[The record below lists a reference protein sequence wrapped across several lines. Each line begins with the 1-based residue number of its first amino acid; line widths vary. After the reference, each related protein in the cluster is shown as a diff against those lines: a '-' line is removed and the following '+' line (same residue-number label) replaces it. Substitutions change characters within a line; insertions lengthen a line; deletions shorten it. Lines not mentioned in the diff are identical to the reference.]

1 MKKIAVFASGHGT
14 NFEAID
20 DNIKKGYLDASI
32 ELLVVDQKKAEVI
45 DKAKKRGVETLVL
58 SPKDF
63 SSKKEYEE
71 CILER
76 LKEKDVEWIILAGYM
91 RIVTNVLLDAYPNRI
106 INIHP
111 SLLPDFRG
119 LDAIGQAYRAK
130 AERMGVS
137 IHYIDSGLDTGSLIA
152 QEGFD
157 VDPKWTIDECEE
169 RIHAIEHRLY
179 TETLK
184 KLWEEE

>member
-1 MKKIAVFASGHGT
+1 M
-14 NFEAID
+14 
-20 DNIKKGYLDASI
+20 
-32 ELLVVDQKKAEVI
+32 DQKKAEVI

-63 SSKKEYEE
+63 NSKKEYEE

-76 LKEKDVEWIILAGYM
+76 LKEKDVEWIVLAGYM

-157 VDPKWTIDECEE
+157 VNPKWTIDECEE

>member
-1 MKKIAVFASGHGT
+1 MLARASQTFFHACFGSSRSITNTAGRKQNKKIAEEKT
-14 NFEAID
+14 
-20 DNIKKGYLDASI
+20 
-32 ELLVVDQKKAEVI
+32 
-45 DKAKKRGVETLVL
+45 
-58 SPKDF
+58 
-63 SSKKEYEE
+63 KE
-71 CILER
+71 IPAFFER
-76 LKEKDVEWIILAGYM
+76 LKEKDVEWIVLAGYM